1 MAQQSVATQVI
12 ATALHGVQRGG
23 PVSEGELS
31 MVPLLNT
38 AAGEAT
44 YLTLEEAVK
53 RGGFTV
59 KEVGESGSVP
69 ELRVTNSEALPVF
82 ILDGEQLLGVKQ
94 NRIVNLS
101 LMVPPKSEMV
111 IPVTCVE
118 RGRWSHQSH
127 ESHQPHQSRQSHR
140 YDPCRPSENV
150 MYAEARASKMA
161 QVTDSMARGTTV
173 QYKRADQ
180 GAVWSS
186 IDAKSRRMR
195 SHSSTDAMETVF
207 RDHATRLETFVK
219 RLTPVEH
226 QVGAIFVARGVECG
240 VELFDSVSTWTAS
253 MARLVRSWAMDAI
266 DDQRL
271 EQVGRRKRVDLI
283 DRLCSGRWKTSPALG
298 LGWDARLHEKGLTAG
313 ALLVEEQLVHVAAFD
328 RS

>member
-1 MAQQSVATQVI
+1 
-12 ATALHGVQRGG
+12 
-23 PVSEGELS
+23 
-31 MVPLLNT
+31 
-38 AAGEAT
+38 
-44 YLTLEEAVK
+44 
-53 RGGFTV
+53 
-59 KEVGESGSVP
+59 
-69 ELRVTNSEALPVF
+69 
-82 ILDGEQLLGVKQ
+82 
-94 NRIVNLS
+94 
-101 LMVPPKSEMV
+101 
-111 IPVTCVE
+111 
-118 RGRWSHQSH
+118 
-127 ESHQPHQSRQSHR
+127 
-140 YDPCRPSENV
+140 

-161 QVTDSMARGTTV
+161 QVSDSMARGITV

-266 DDQRL
+266 DDQQL
-271 EQVGRRKRVDLI
+271 EQLGRRKRVDLI
-283 DRLCSGRWKTSPALG
+283 DRLCSGRWKASPALG

>member
-1 MAQQSVATQVI
+1 D
-12 ATALHGVQRGG
+12 VQRGV
-23 PVSEGELS
+23 PVTEGELS
-31 MVPLLNT
+31 VIPLLNES
-38 AAGEAT
+38 APEAN
-44 YLTLEEAVK
+44 YLTFEAAVK
-53 RGGFTV
+53 RGGILV
-59 KEVGESGSVP
+59 EELSESGSVP
-69 ELRVTNSEALPVF
+69 ELRVKNSESLPVF
-82 ILDGEQLLGVKQ
+82 VLDGEQLLGAKQ

-101 LMVPPKSEMV
+101 LMVPAKSEMI

-118 RGRWSHQSH
+118 RGRWSHRHDRSQ
-127 ESHQPHQSRQSHR
+127 
-140 YDPCRPSENV
+140 PSEHV

-271 EQVGRRKRVDLI
+271 EQLGRRKRVDLI
-283 DRLCSGRWKTSPALG
+283 DRLCSGRWKASPALG

-313 ALLVEEQLVHVAAFD
+313 ALLVEEQLVHVASFD